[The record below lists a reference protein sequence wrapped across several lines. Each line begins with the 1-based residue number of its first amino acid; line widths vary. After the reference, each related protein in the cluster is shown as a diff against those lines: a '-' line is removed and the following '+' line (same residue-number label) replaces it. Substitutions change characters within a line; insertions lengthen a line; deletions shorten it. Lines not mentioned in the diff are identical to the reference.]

1 MAYIHYI
8 NGNKYGVNYITYN
21 HYEVLKNGLLEESFD
36 TFEEAQHFIDD
47 IISSNQQL
55 NYNESDNK
63 KQVQKRK
70 TKNFWLASFIVY
82 NALYTQHV
90 RYIAKGL

>member
-47 IISSNQQL
+47 IISSN
-55 NYNESDNK
+55 
-63 KQVQKRK
+63 
-70 TKNFWLASFIVY
+70 
-82 NALYTQHV
+82 
-90 RYIAKGL
+90 